1 MDGLYK
7 KSISRKELQTIMK
20 FPCRQCL
27 KRPICKNLERIKCS
41 DLFFIILDNADFDR
55 GNKIVNEDIKS
66 ELKKILHVVTHILP
80 GPDWKERLHNG
91 DTLQDVR
98 RASSMQ
104 RKKTH

>member
-1 MDGLYK
+1 MDGLHK
-7 KSISRKELQTIMK
+7 KSSSRKELQTIMK

-27 KRPICKNLERIKCS
+27 KRPVCQSQTMVQCS
-41 DLFFIILDNADFDR
+41 DLFFLILDNADFDR
-55 GNKIVNEDIKS
+55 GNKIANEDIKA
-66 ELKKILHVVTHILP
+66 ELKQILYVVTHIIP
-80 GPDWKERLHNG
+80 GPDWKERLNNG